1 MTTLLKWITHDL
13 LGLRANSALRS
24 DYSMFEHVDGDQ
36 LSETDLRLSD
46 SMRYDD
52 MPVYDFPETLPHLT
66 RIDPALA
73 ALHRQAAIRSVFS
86 PAHRRGQSTSA

>member
-1 MTTLLKWITHDL
+1 MTTLLQWFTRDL
-13 LGLRANSALRS
+13 LGLRSNSAMDS
-24 DYSMFEHVDGDQ
+24 DYSMFEQVDGDE
-36 LSETDLRLSD
+36 LSATDHRLSD

-86 PAHRRGQSTSA
+86 PAQRRGQTTSA